1 MKNLSTRLSKVA
13 SYISKGSF
21 VADVGSDHGALPIY
35 LTNEG
40 IVPFTQ
46 AIENKEGP
54 FLRLSKAVEEEALY
68 PERIS
73 LSLSSG
79 LEALDPRV
87 DTVVIAGMGGRLISS
102 ILEEHQEKLDKI
114 ETLILDAHSEW
125 DVLLL
130 TAAKLGYKVE
140 EESFF
145 YEDNIWYS
153 VWKLT
158 KTDEDIIYSQAE
170 LLFGPLECH
179 RHNSD
184 WQRFASE
191 KKTQYERLLKN
202 DIPEKR
208 KAEIDKELKLLK
220 EVMNED

>member
-1 MKNLSTRLSKVA
+1 MKNLSFRLSKVA
-13 SYISKGSF
+13 SYVSKGSF

-40 IVPFTQ
+40 ISPFVQ
-46 AIENKEGP
+46 AIENKKGP

-79 LEALDPRV
+79 LAALDPKA

-102 ILEEHQEKLDKI
+102 ILEEHPEKLDRIK
-114 ETLILDAHSEW
+114 TLILDAHSEW

-130 TAAKLGYKVE
+130 TCAKLGYKVE

-153 VWKLT
+153 VWKLA
-158 KTDEDIIYSQAE
+158 KTDEDIFYSQAE

-184 WQRFASE
+184 WKRFALE
-191 KKTQYERLLKN
+191 KKAQYERLLKN

-208 KAEIDKELKLLK
+208 KTEIGKELKIL
-220 EVMNED
+220 EDVMNED

>member
-1 MKNLSTRLSKVA
+1 MKNLSFRLSKVA

-40 IVPFTQ
+40 VSPFVQ
-46 AIENKEGP
+46 AIENKKGP

-79 LEALDPRV
+79 LAALDPKV

-102 ILEEHQEKLDKI
+102 ILEEHPEKLDRIK
-114 ETLILDAHSEW
+114 TLILDAHSEW

-130 TAAKLGYKVE
+130 TCAKLGYKVE

-153 VWKLT
+153 VWKLV
-158 KTDEDIIYSQAE
+158 KTDEDIFYSQAE
-170 LLFGPLECH
+170 LLFGPSECH

-184 WQRFASE
+184 WKRFALE
-191 KKTQYERLLKN
+191 KKAQYERLLKN

-208 KAEIDKELKLLK
+208 KAEIGKELKIL
-220 EVMNED
+220 EDVMNED